1 MRTGNLPVN
10 MKKNRV
16 LQIIPC
22 ESSYFSCAVWVFIW
36 RLYELV
42 MHKNSVFINAYA
54 PVQTLKAFS
63 INQEKCFSF
72 ILTDEFNRVIIPV
85 KRGEENT
92 DYVNASFIDVSVT
105 VSGLE
110 WSISLMRAID
120 RVFLHLPFSLRSRS
134 LSFFASLNFFSV
146 DITPVSFL
154 LVVTGLSSEG
164 CLYGEPGAPA
174 THYRGLL
181 EDDLG
186 VEKLLHSHAH

>member
-1 MRTGNLPVN
+1 
-10 MKKNRV
+10 
-16 LQIIPC
+16 
-22 ESSYFSCAVWVFIW
+22 
-36 RLYELV
+36 
-42 MHKNSVFINAYA
+42 
-54 PVQTLKAFS
+54 
-63 INQEKCFSF
+63 
-72 ILTDEFNRVIIPV
+72 
-85 KRGEENT
+85 
-92 DYVNASFIDVSVT
+92 
-105 VSGLE
+105 
-110 WSISLMRAID
+110 MRAID
-120 RVFLHLPFSLRSRS
+120 RFFLHLPFSLRSCS

>member
-1 MRTGNLPVN
+1 
-10 MKKNRV
+10 
-16 LQIIPC
+16 
-22 ESSYFSCAVWVFIW
+22 
-36 RLYELV
+36 
-42 MHKNSVFINAYA
+42 
-54 PVQTLKAFS
+54 
-63 INQEKCFSF
+63 
-72 ILTDEFNRVIIPV
+72 
-85 KRGEENT
+85 
-92 DYVNASFIDVSVT
+92 
-105 VSGLE
+105 
-110 WSISLMRAID
+110 MRAID
-120 RVFLHLPFSLRSRS
+120 RFFLHLPFFPALV